1 METFNN
7 LLFGFGQAFT
17 GGNLLYVFAGSAIGT
32 WIGML
37 PGIGPATALAVLLPF
52 AASMDPTSA
61 LILLSGIYFGA
72 MYGGAL
78 SSVLL
83 NIPGDASA
91 IIPTI
96 EGHPLATQGRGG
108 PALTV
113 IPVRS
118 FVGGMAWPLALTFP
132 PPPSSPP
139 PLPLT

>member
-72 MYGGAL
+72 MYGGAI

-91 IIPTI
+91 LMPTI
-96 EGHPLATQGRGG
+96 EGNPLATQGRGG
-108 PALTV
+108 TPLL
-113 IPVRS
+113 VRS
-118 FVGGMAWPLALTFP
+118 EERLVGDGCVGTC
-132 PPPSSPP
+132 SDRR
-139 PLPLT
+139 